1 MLLTRTLG
9 KVCHEGGI
17 AVLAKGCGLEIVSV
31 PSNERLAAATFASD
45 PQEAEMEV
53 TCILPFSND
62 PSSPTSPSHVLVGI
76 DSTLQGLLVVFDI
89 QECRVVRCLGLP
101 NRIAS
106 LALVSA
112 SGGPSIPPYLHP
124 SLLYY
129 HGIVACGLQE
139 GHLFLLDLAL
149 DMQGEGI
156 ESSVEKPAGLYFI
169 SPGSRDPA
177 RLRTKAAGEGT
188 HLTLDIAP
196 FARGQQFVWDD
207 VSFPMDAVQVTALH
221 FAPQLASLAVGFNT
235 GTWALISLVTLAPD
249 YTSPFVP
256 DTAPVTQLCWQEP
269 LDDPRNYCYYW
280 VVRADGRM
288 PAIASLYGLGYH
300 DRQWDPVAG
309 PLYSRL
315 DTVTTRWIHVL
326 GDPND
331 ESDHNATCS
340 SQVVAITALELPLG
354 DRQEVSDMDQ
364 QLMDLGLVLM
374 AWSVQGTTFLGVFD
388 INCWYQDQM
397 PSSCEPGTLCPYFSI
412 SALPLD
418 ASELLDLAVHTSTI
432 AKFGSAGSQ
441 VEQHF
446 QPSSLR
452 FSLTALLPTGWL
464 EASHLGLQ
472 RKVLAELGKPG
483 SLVNPTHLYQ
493 FCIHAGLCFGPF
505 DPSLLS
511 QRRALL
517 SVLLEHSMVGSI
529 VAAAREWSDGSLV
542 KAGCTL
548 RSVLSFCIMVF
559 HKQK

>member
-1 MLLTRTLG
+1 
-9 KVCHEGGI
+9 
-17 AVLAKGCGLEIVSV
+17 
-31 PSNERLAAATFASD
+31 
-45 PQEAEMEV
+45 MEV
-53 TCILPFSND
+53 TCIHPFSTD
-62 PSSPTSPSHVLVGI
+62 SSTSTPTHVLVGI

-106 LALVSA
+106 LALVSP

-129 HGIVACGLQE
+129 HGIIACGLQE
-139 GHLFLLDLAL
+139 GHLFLIDLAL

-156 ESSVEKPAGLYFI
+156 ESSVEKPGGLYFI

-188 HLTLDIAP
+188 HLTIDIAP
-196 FARGQQFVWDD
+196 FARGQQFIWDD

-221 FAPQLASLAVGFNT
+221 YAPQLASLAVGFNT
-235 GTWALISLVTLAPD
+235 GTWALISLVTLTPD

-256 DTAPVTQLCWQEP
+256 DTSPVTQLCWQEP

-280 VVRADGRM
+280 VVRGDGRT
-288 PAIASLYGLGYH
+288 PAVASLYGLGYQ
-300 DRQWDPVAG
+300 DRQWDSVAG
-309 PLYSRL
+309 PMYSRL

-331 ESDHNATCS
+331 EDQKAPFS

-354 DRQEVSDMDQ
+354 DRQEVSDLDQ
-364 QLMDLGLVLM
+364 QVMDLGLVLI
-374 AWSVQGTTFLGVFD
+374 AWSVQSITFLGVFD

-397 PSSCEPGTLCPYFSI
+397 PSSCEPGALCPYFSI

-418 ASELLDLAVHTSTI
+418 ASELLDLAVHTNTI

-472 RKVLAELGKPG
+472 RKILAELGKPG
-483 SLVNPTHLYQ
+483 SLVSPTHLYQ
-493 FCIHAGLCFGPF
+493 FCIHAGLSVGPF

-548 RSVLSFCIMVF
+548 RCALHRILPSSHPLNMF
-559 HKQK
+559 